1 LVIDRSNG
9 PGRTEFGPPA
19 VSVVLPTYNR
29 ADTLKRSI
37 QSVLSQSFT
46 DFELIVVDDAS
57 RDESAEVVASFDDSR
72 IKYVR
77 NEFNLGG
84 AGARNVGIRNARA
97 NLIAFQDSDDEWLP
111 IKLERCLEE
120 LNKDDSLLGVYSA
133 YWQIMGRN
141 ARYLPMICPPD
152 WGEDMT
158 EALLWGNFVGTPTAV
173 VYKDALNKCGGFDQK
188 MPRYQDWELFIR
200 LSAHGKFLF
209 IEEPLILS
217 YCTSN
222 SITSNHLAH
231 QHALERIYKKNFEK
245 IKQNKR
251 LLASWH
257 ARIGD
262 AQMRTGSPMKGRKNL
277 FKAFTL
283 APLNLRIAIKMFFSS
298 LGNRFFYV
306 YMTKFFQKKWI

>member
-1 LVIDRSNG
+1 MIDSING
-9 PGRTEFGPPA
+9 PSCTESVPPA

-29 ADTLKRSI
+29 AETLKRSI
-37 QSVLSQSFT
+37 QSVLSQSFA
-46 DFELIVVDDAS
+46 DFELIIVDDAS

-77 NEFNLGG
+77 NEINLGG
-84 AGARNVGIRNARA
+84 AEARNVGIRNARA
-97 NLIAFQDSDDEWLP
+97 NLIAFQDSDDEWRP
-111 IKLERCLEE
+111 VKLERCLEE
-120 LNKDDSLLGVYSA
+120 LNKGNSLLGVYSA

-152 WGEDMT
+152 SGEDMT
-158 EALLWGNFVGTPTAV
+158 KALLWGNFVGTPTAV
-173 VYKDALNKCGGFDQK
+173 VYKEALNKCGGFDQK
-188 MPRYQDWELFIR
+188 MPRFQDWELFIR
-200 LSAHGKFLF
+200 LSAKGKFLF

-217 YCTSN
+217 YYTSN
-222 SITSNHLAH
+222 SITSDHLAY
-231 QHALERIYKKNFEK
+231 QHALERIYEKNIEK

-277 FKAFTL
+277 FKAFAQ
-283 APLNLRIAIKMFFSS
+283 APLNPRIAIKMFFSS
-298 LGNRFFYV
+298 LGHRSFYIC
-306 YMTKFFQKKWI
+306 MTKFFQKKWG